1 VNGAIVIRRMAP
13 RDAAFMARMM
23 GDASVYPGLMQLPF
37 PSESGWAERVAQA
50 PTPGSAELQ
59 IVAERDG
66 EPLGSLGL
74 HPVGL
79 HVRRRHV
86 AMLGISVIGSAQG
99 QGVGS
104 ALMQAALDYADRWAQ
119 LLRIELNVYTDN
131 HRAIALYRR
140 FGFELEGTHKAYALR
155 DGAYVDSHSMAR
167 LHPNPPTVR
176 TP

>member
-1 VNGAIVIRRMAP
+1 MSDALVIRRMTP

-23 GDASVYPGLMQLPF
+23 GDPAVYPGLMQLPYA
-37 PSESGWAERVAQA
+37 SEQIWAERLAGPPPA
-50 PTPGSAELQ
+50 GSNDLQ
-59 IVAERDG
+59 LVAERGG

-74 HPVGL
+74 HPAGL

-86 AMLGISVIGSAQG
+86 AMLGISVLGSAQG

-104 ALMQAALDYADRWAQ
+104 ALMQAALDYADRWGQ
-119 LLRIELNVYTDN
+119 ILRIELNVYTDN

-155 DGAYVDSHSMAR
+155 DGAYVDSHAMAR